1 MSTAAENA
9 TEHSIAKM
17 VSGALSRVVADV
29 SREHILET
37 LDRFDRTYQDYGYDL
52 APRLALFSHDVVL
65 EDPVGAVAATNIA
78 ELEAFYRGVES
89 IGVRMDRRP
98 VERIVIANE
107 ALVRYDSRIRMPGIA
122 PDTLPCTV
130 HYTFNPAGLISKVRV
145 FFNPDSVGKP
155 ISF

>member
-1 MSTAAENA
+1 MT
-9 TEHSIAKM
+9 
-17 VSGALSRVVADV
+17 
-29 SREHILET
+29 
-37 LDRFDRTYQDYGYDL
+37 
-52 APRLALFSHDVVL
+52 
-65 EDPVGAVAATNIA
+65 VAATNIA

-107 ALVRYDSRIRMPGIA
+107 ALVRYDSRIRMPGVE

-130 HYTFNPAGLISKVRV
+130 HYMFDAAGLICRVRV

>member
-1 MSTAAENA
+1 MSTGAEVVS
-9 TEHSIAKM
+9 EYSVAKL
-17 VSGALSRVVADV
+17 VRTALSRVVADV

-37 LDRFDRTYQDYGYDL
+37 LDRFDATYQDYGYDL
-52 APRLALFSHDVVL
+52 EPRLALFSSDVVL
-65 EDPVGAVAATNIA
+65 EDPVGAILATNLS
-78 ELEAFYRGVES
+78 ELEAFYRGVEGN
-89 IGVRMDRRP
+89 GVRLDRRP

-107 ALVRYDSRIRMPGIA
+107 ALVRYDSRIRISGIE

-130 HYTFNPAGLISKVRV
+130 HYTFNPAGKICKVRV